1 MRELILRA
9 EVNDPG
15 DEVVHIHEV
24 LVPNGQH
31 VQEGEIL
38 FVAEGAK
45 SLFDICAPAAGV
57 FVASVNPGDSC
68 PIGAEIAKLIVDSK

>member
-24 LVPNGQH
+24 LVPSGEY

-45 SLFDICAPAAGV
+45 SLFDVCAPAAGV
-57 FVASVNPGDSC
+57 FVASVAPGASC
-68 PIGAEIAKLIVDSK
+68 PIGAEIAKLLIDDK